1 MVVIPTAAW
10 LVWYAGWG
18 HTAQTN
24 ISLDNFTR
32 LPNYVFDG
40 LASSLST
47 GLGLNLTIGGL
58 QTSPL
63 DWGRPLLVLAVGLGA
78 WRVYR
83 LGRPSPRLLS
93 TLAVLLGFW
102 SLTALNASPLAPP
115 TAGRYQYIGI
125 VLLMLVAAELVR
137 GLALGRWATLGIV
150 AVAGAAALVNGSQLR
165 LWAHTLQQFSEGERG
180 GLGALE
186 VDRARVDPGF
196 QLTEQ
201 NSNVDYLG
209 LLDAGSYLSAVDAYG
224 SPAYSEP
231 ALRGAP
237 EVAQAAADKVFAA
250 ILGLGLKPAPPGA
263 GSNCR
268 VARLSGEPAELPVP
282 SGGVLLTAKSG
293 QAQAALRRYASDQ
306 FPVTLGPL
314 PNGRPQQLRIP
325 ADGSPQPWTLQLS
338 GQGSVSTCE
347 GSG

>member
-1 MVVIPTAAW
+1 M
-10 LVWYAGWG
+10 
-18 HTAQTN
+18 
-24 ISLDNFTR
+24 
-32 LPNYVFDG
+32 
-40 LASSLST
+40 
-47 GLGLNLTIGGL
+47 
-58 QTSPL
+58 
-63 DWGRPLLVLAVGLGA
+63 
-78 WRVYR
+78 
-83 LGRPSPRLLS
+83 
-93 TLAVLLGFW
+93 
-102 SLTALNASPLAPP
+102 
-115 TAGRYQYIGI
+115 
-125 VLLMLVAAELVR
+125 
-137 GLALGRWATLGIV
+137 
-150 AVAGAAALVNGSQLR
+150 
-165 LWAHTLQQFSEGERG
+165 
-180 GLGALE
+180 
-186 VDRARVDPGF
+186 DPGF

-201 NSNVDYLG
+201 NSGVDYLR

-263 GSNCR
+263 GPNSGR
-268 VARLSGEPAELPVP
+268 AASGEPAELPVP

-306 FPVTLGPL
+306 FPVALGPL